1 MNNTDRSF
9 IPYTIIETIRQ
20 LDNIYEL
27 RLFGW
32 VLAKA
37 QAVLKLYNKNFS
49 EINMQNALGIYRVT
63 FPFRLLLK
71 GPEDKNYKHAWE
83 QVKEMAL
90 KKVEFEWNDTDYL
103 INIIAFPELHK
114 HGRNTFV
121 TFVIHEHFW
130 HALHN
135 FSKGYRLIS
144 LRTYMQLKTPRAVA
158 LYILCSQQS
167 KPITFDIDNLKRLTG
182 ATSDGYKKNTNFI
195 VKVLEP
201 AKRELDEVAPWSFD
215 YTTHLEGKTIRKIT
229 ITPRQVREEPTE
241 DQAEMAD
248 QLDRQ
253 RVRLLPE
260 VIDYIQDKFGMTA
273 GEIERIERQLVLLSE
288 NPASQLDLVSRIYES
303 AYRGKVR
310 NMKGYLVSALKN
322 ALGDISLA

>member
-1 MNNTDRSF
+1 MNSDKSF
-9 IPYTIIETIRQ
+9 IPYTIVETIRQ

-37 QAVLKLYNKNFS
+37 QAILKLYNKNLS
-49 EINMQNALGIYRVT
+49 EINIQNALGIYRVT
-63 FPFRLLLK
+63 LPVRLLLK
-71 GPEDKNYKHAWE
+71 GPEDKNYRHAWL

-90 KKVEFEWNDTDYL
+90 KKVEFEWNDTEYL

-114 HGRNTFV
+114 HGRQSYV
-121 TFVIHEHFW
+121 SFVIHEHFW

-144 LRTYMQLKTPRAVA
+144 LRTYMKLKTPRAVA
-158 LYILCSQQS
+158 MYILVSQQS
-167 KPITFDIDNLKRLTG
+167 KPLTFHIEKLKRLTG
-182 ATSDGYKKNTNFI
+182 ATSDGYKKNSNFLI
-195 VKVLEP
+195 KIIDA

-215 YTTHLEGKTIRKIT
+215 YETHLEGKTISTIT
-229 ITPRQVREEPTE
+229 IYPRQVREEE
-241 DQAEMAD
+241 KDDESEMAEV
-248 QLDRQ
+248 LDRQ

-260 VIDYIQDKFGMTA
+260 VIDYIERKFGMTA

-288 NPASQLDLVSRIYES
+288 RPEGQLDLVSRIYES
-303 AYRGKVR
+303 ALRGRVR